1 MSATPLRLSSAW
13 PDGKPLQ
20 AADAVGDRESSAM
33 AEPQDQAPPAAANGY
48 SPNAVHLLRT
58 VQLNSLRLSQMADQ
72 KASILMGA
80 TLLVF
85 SISLSRSLTGEL
97 PWSLTVLAS
106 FAFVSSLCA
115 VMAVLPSLSQ
125 SLPPGVR
132 RNKMFFGHFHDLD
145 EAEWTDDVLSEL
157 HADEQVFRLMLHDI
171 YQNGQVLQRRKYR
184 FLAYAYRLLIV
195 GLLATLATFAVEMAL
210 AY

>member
-1 MSATPLRLSSAW
+1 M
-13 PDGKPLQ
+13 
-20 AADAVGDRESSAM
+20 ADPQVES
-33 AEPQDQAPPAAANGY
+33 PAPASY

-85 SISLSRSLTGEL
+85 SITLSRSLTGEL
-97 PWSLTVLAS
+97 PWSLAILAA

-115 VMAVLPSLSQ
+115 AMAVLPSLSQ

-132 RNKMFFGHFHDLD
+132 RNKMFFGHFHDID
-145 EAEWTDDVLSEL
+145 EEEWTADVLGDL
-157 HADEQVFRLMLHDI
+157 HADEPVFRLMLHDI

-184 FLAYAYRLLIV
+184 FLGYAYRLLIA
-195 GLLATLATFAVEMAL
+195 GLLVTLAAFAAEMAL
-210 AY
+210 TH

>member
-1 MSATPLRLSSAW
+1 M
-13 PDGKPLQ
+13 
-20 AADAVGDRESSAM
+20 AD
-33 AEPQDQAPPAAANGY
+33 PQEEAPPATSNGY

-97 PWSLTVLAS
+97 PWSLAVLAG
-106 FAFVSSLCA
+106 FAFISSLCA

-125 SLPPGVR
+125 SLPAGVR

-145 EAEWTDDVLSEL
+145 EAEWTDDVLNDL

-195 GLLATLATFAVEMAL
+195 GLLVTLVTFVIEMTLA
-210 AY
+210 Y

>member
-1 MSATPLRLSSAW
+1 M
-13 PDGKPLQ
+13 
-20 AADAVGDRESSAM
+20 
-33 AEPQDQAPPAAANGY
+33 PQ
-48 SPNAVHLLRT
+48 
-58 VQLNSLRLSQMADQ
+58 
-72 KASILMGA
+72 
-80 TLLVF
+80 
-85 SISLSRSLTGEL
+85 
-97 PWSLTVLAS
+97 
-106 FAFVSSLCA
+106 
-115 VMAVLPSLSQ
+115 
-125 SLPPGVR
+125 GVR
-132 RNKMFFGHFHDLD
+132 RNKKIFGHFHDLD

>member
-1 MSATPLRLSSAW
+1 MSDRSS
-13 PDGKPLQ
+13 DQ
-20 AADAVGDRESSAM
+20 EQEAASPADFSA
-33 AEPQDQAPPAAANGY
+33 
-48 SPNAVHLLRT
+48 NAVHLLRT

-97 PWSLTVLAS
+97 PWSLAVMAA

-115 VMAVLPSLSQ
+115 VMAVLPSLSK

-132 RNKMFFGHFHDLD
+132 RNKVFFGHFHDLD
-145 EAEWTDDVLSEL
+145 EEEWTRDLLDEL
-157 HADEQVFRLMLHDI
+157 HADEGVFRLMLHDI

-184 FLAYAYRLLIV
+184 FLGYAYRLLIV
-195 GLLATLATFAVEMAL
+195 GLLATLATFVIEMIG

>member
-1 MSATPLRLSSAW
+1 M
-13 PDGKPLQ
+13 
-20 AADAVGDRESSAM
+20 AD
-33 AEPQDQAPPAAANGY
+33 PQEHAPPSGTKGY

-106 FAFVSSLCA
+106 VAFVSSLCA
-115 VMAVLPSLSQ
+115 VKAVLPSLSQ

-157 HADEQVFRLMLHDI
+157 HADEHVFRLMLHAI